1 MLKLNRRYFY
11 SISLFTGAVLLILFS
26 DYTFSAA
33 ALLILLRQSAI
44 LGLMSIGMGMV
55 MLTGSID
62 LSAGAVLSLG
72 SSVCCVILVY
82 SPDTVL
88 LSVVTALAVCTLC
101 GFLNG
106 ILITSLSLPAA
117 ILTFTMA
124 LVYTGLS
131 FLSKARMAKWLAPS
145 AFCSTFN
152 GNIGIVPTGAM
163 LWFILLALASLIMRF
178 TYWGQYI
185 YAIGENEQALLML
198 GVQTKWY
205 KICTHTICGF
215 FSGLAGIF
223 MLARISAPSISTNFP
238 LCAGGP
244 DRSVLRRHPFFRL
257 NGKAVGTPS
266 GHTDPDLPEGMHDY
280 LRVSLGCAKPDS
292 SPAFFNIPGN
302 RPPKAVTAPSRRQH
316 MKHAGFQETRFT
328 ENQYQ
333 LFQ

>member
-1 MLKLNRRYFY
+1 MLKLNRHYFY

-26 DYTFSAA
+26 DYTFSATA
-33 ALLILLRQSAI
+33 FLILLRQSAI

-72 SSVCCVILVY
+72 SSVCCVILAHN
-82 SPDTVL
+82 PDAVL
-88 LSVVTALAVCTLC
+88 LSVAAALAACTLC

-145 AFCSTFN
+145 AFCSAFN

-238 LCAGGP
+238 LVLEGLTALSFGGIHF
-244 DRSVLRRHPFFRL
+244 SGSTGRL
-257 NGKAVGTPS
+257 SGLLLGTLTLIFLKVCMIIYAFPS
-266 GHTDPDLPEGMHDY
+266 DVQNLI
-280 LRVSLGCAKPDS
+280 LALLFLISLVIA
-292 SPAFFNIPGN
+292 
-302 RPPKAVTAPSRRQH
+302 RQ
-316 MKHAGFQETRFT
+316 KQ
-328 ENQYQ
+328 
-333 LFQ
+333 